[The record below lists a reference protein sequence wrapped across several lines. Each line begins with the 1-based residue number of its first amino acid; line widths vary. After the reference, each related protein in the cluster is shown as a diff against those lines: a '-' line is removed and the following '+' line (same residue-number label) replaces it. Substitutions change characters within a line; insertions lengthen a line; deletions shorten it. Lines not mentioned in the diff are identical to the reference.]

1 MNEIRIEGGNP
12 LTGEVRIQGS
22 KNAALPMMAA
32 ALLHKGKSVLHRCPM
47 IADVFVM
54 EEILRELGV
63 QIQHEGDTLTLDP
76 SHVRKTEIDCCEG
89 QKMRSSVILLG
100 SLLGRYHSAS
110 VPHPGG
116 CVIGERPIDLDLYAL
131 ERLGAVFEEKEGVLT
146 ARTEGLVGNT
156 IHFPKVSV
164 GATQNAVLA
173 SVLASGITRLEG
185 CAREPEVVWLCRFL
199 NACGAR
205 IEGTGSSVLTITGVE
220 ELHGTEFT
228 VPADRIVA
236 GTYVCACA
244 ATRGELVLE
253 DAPVEEM
260 EALMRVY
267 EKMGG
272 QYEVIGGKL
281 SLCSKWVQV
290 PLKRQCTEVYPGFP
304 TDLQSPL
311 MAVLCTIPG
320 ESCLVETIFED
331 RFKTASQLQH
341 MGADVR
347 VDGRKAVIRGGTLH
361 GAAVEA
367 QELRGGAAL
376 VIAGLAAR
384 GETLVRNR
392 QYIERGYEDICRDLS
407 QLGAVIERD

>member
-32 ALLHKGKSVLHRCPM
+32 ALLHKGKSVLHHCPK

-54 EEILRELGV
+54 EEILRELGM
-63 QIQHEGDTLTLDP
+63 QIRHEGDTLTLDP
-76 SHVRKTEIDCCEG
+76 AHVEKTEIDCCEG

-100 SLLGRYHSAS
+100 SLLGRFKNAS

-116 CVIGERPIDLDLYAL
+116 CVIGERPIDLHLYAL

-146 ARTEGLVGNT
+146 ARTDGLVGST

-173 SVLASGITRLEG
+173 SVLARGTTHLEG

-205 IEGTGSSVLTITGVE
+205 IEGTGSDTLTITGVE

-244 ATRGELVLE
+244 ATRGEIIL
-253 DAPVEEM
+253 DGAPLEEM

-272 QYEVIGGKL
+272 QYEAIGGKL

-290 PLKRQCTEVYPGFP
+290 PLRRQCTEVYPGFP

-320 ESCLVETIFED
+320 ESCSPCQC
-331 RFKTASQLQH
+331 RA
-341 MGADVR
+341 
-347 VDGRKAVIRGGTLH
+347 
-361 GAAVEA
+361 
-367 QELRGGAAL
+367 GGA
-376 VIAGLAAR
+376 G
-384 GETLVRNR
+384 GDPCEK
-392 QYIERGYEDICRDLS
+392 Q
-407 QLGAVIERD
+407 AVH

>member
-1 MNEIRIEGGNP
+1 M
-12 LTGEVRIQGS
+12 GS
-22 KNAALPMMAA
+22 
-32 ALLHKGKSVLHRCPM
+32 
-47 IADVFVM
+47 
-54 EEILRELGV
+54 
-63 QIQHEGDTLTLDP
+63 
-76 SHVRKTEIDCCEG
+76 
-89 QKMRSSVILLG
+89 
-100 SLLGRYHSAS
+100 
-110 VPHPGG
+110 
-116 CVIGERPIDLDLYAL
+116 
-131 ERLGAVFEEKEGVLT
+131 
-146 ARTEGLVGNT
+146 T

-173 SVLASGITRLEG
+173 SVLARGTTHLEG

-205 IEGTGSSVLTITGVE
+205 IEGTGSDTLTITGVE

-244 ATRGELVLE
+244 ATRGEIIL
-253 DAPVEEM
+253 DGAPLEEM

-272 QYEVIGGKL
+272 QYEAIGGKL

-290 PLKRQCTEVYPGFP
+290 PLRRQCTEVYPGFP

-331 RFKTASQLQH
+331 RFKTASQLLR
-341 MGADVR
+341 MGAYVR
-347 VDGRKAVIRGGTLH
+347 VDGRKAVIRGGTLR

-376 VIAGLAAR
+376 VIAGLAAQ
-384 GETLVRNR
+384 GETRVRNR